1 MKNKR
6 NRLQVAVSRITFCF
20 LGLGVVHLSHAAI
33 PSTEYDAVILAA
45 RDGQTASAI
54 EKLQAW
60 HREYPQNQKILY
72 DLVVVL
78 GWSDDFNG
86 ALAYADELSVNSTP
100 AYVLK
105 SLGQSARS
113 AERWALA
120 EKIYRLVLRSSP
132 DDMEARTG
140 LVHALLGQKQPDA
153 ALQYVQ
159 SFLPAFSSAYKRS
172 DAAMVSLLGFVY
184 TRREEALYAA
194 NAYQDAL
201 RLDPQSREAY
211 RGYVFALN
219 GAGMPY
225 LAARTADKRKDW
237 FSKEE
242 QRQLAHSVAGH
253 TVNFGEAQLLVDTKQ
268 PRFQTTDA
276 AIAETAD
283 VLHRYAP
290 QPATQFDRMVALRDR
305 QLMKQV
311 VQLYQELLAA
321 GIAMPSYAKAA
332 AADAYLYLEQPE
344 QARDLYIAAISEAG
358 RGDVAN
364 VDTWRNGL
372 AYAYSEGEQHDEAQD
387 MADGVM
393 KVTPTLA
400 NRGIPSVEA
409 PNDDY
414 PTATVTPALMRMYA
428 DRLNAAEKHLAELRG
443 IAPFNGQVRLAW
455 ASLQSSREHP
465 RAALEEFTLMQM
477 DDDKSLGAQV
487 GRGESLLALNEF
499 AQAKIISLP
508 LTADYPEDKGVQNLA
523 RKLDIH
529 DRPFLRVSTTIG
541 KGGQLA
547 GAESIF
553 DAQLY
558 SAPLTNTLGEEYRV
572 FTHLSRSTGSVDRR
586 LPTEASVP
594 RTRIGVG
601 LDYRV
606 RDLEIEGEVNQATQ
620 NANKSGIALQ
630 FVKYFSDHWRMR
642 MAADSNVNDLS
653 AAAYNANVTGRR
665 VLAGVTWQQNES
677 RSIDAEISNTKFS
690 DGNNRDVFGIAW
702 TERWISGPIF
712 KLDSMVSLATSRNSA
727 RNTVYFNPISDR
739 EATVALLG
747 EWRTWRRYRRWMVQ
761 QVQVYTGRYS
771 QEGYN
776 TGTTSG
782 LQYGH
787 LWSFDD
793 EFSIGY
799 GLGVSMHPY
808 DGVREKRH
816 YGYLNL
822 NWAIK

>member
-6 NRLQVAVSRITFCF
+6 NRLQVAVSGITFGF
-20 LGLGVVHLSHAAI
+20 LGLVNLAQAAI
-33 PSTEYDAVILAA
+33 PLTEYDAVILAA
-45 RDGQTASAI
+45 RDGQTATAI

-60 HREYPQNQKILY
+60 HREYPQNQKVLY

-78 GWSDDFNG
+78 GWSGDFNG
-86 ALAYADELSVNSTP
+86 ALAYADELSVAGTP
-100 AYVLK
+100 PYVLK

-113 AERWALA
+113 AERWAQA
-120 EKIYRLVLRSSP
+120 EKIYRFILRSYP

-140 LVHALLGQKQPDA
+140 LVHALLGLKQPDA
-153 ALQYVQ
+153 ALTYVQ
-159 SFLPAFSSAYKRS
+159 SFLPTFSSAYKRS
-172 DAAMVSLLGFVY
+172 DAPMVTLLGFVY
-184 TRREEALYAA
+184 MRRDEPLYAA
-194 NAYQDAL
+194 QAYQDAL

-225 LAARTADKRKDW
+225 LAARTADKHLDW
-237 FSKEE
+237 FSQEE

-253 TVNFGEAQLLVDTKQ
+253 TVHFGEAQLNIDERR

-276 AIAETAD
+276 AITETAN
-283 VLHRYAP
+283 VLQRFAP
-290 QPATQFDRMVALRDR
+290 WSATKFDRMVALRDR
-305 QLMKQV
+305 QMMKQV
-311 VQLYQELLAA
+311 VQLYEELLAA
-321 GIAMPSYAKAA
+321 GVVMPSYAKAA

-344 QARDLYIAAISEAG
+344 KARDLYIAAINDAG
-358 RGDVAN
+358 AGDVAN

-372 AYAYSEGEQHDEAQD
+372 AYAYSEAEQHDEAQ
-387 MADGVM
+387 AISDGVM
-393 KVTPTLA
+393 QVTPTLA

-409 PNDDY
+409 PNGDY
-414 PTATVTPALMRMYA
+414 PTATVTPALIRMYA
-428 DRLNAAEKHLAELRG
+428 DRLNAAENHLAGLRA
-443 IAPFNGQVRLAW
+443 IAPFNGQTRLAW

-465 RAALEEFTLMQM
+465 RAALEEFTLMQL
-477 DDDKSLGAQV
+477 DDEKSVGAQV

-499 AQAKIISLP
+499 VQAKNISRP
-508 LTADYPEDKGVQNLA
+508 LTADYPENKGVQNLA

-558 SAPLTNTLGEEYRV
+558 SAPLTNSLGEEYRV

-601 LDYRV
+601 MDYRV

-620 NANKSGIALQ
+620 NANKSGVAVQ
-630 FVKYFSDHWRMR
+630 VVKYFSDYWRAR
-642 MAADSNVNDLS
+642 VAVDSNVNDLS

-665 VLAGVTWQQNES
+665 VLAGVTWQLNES
-677 RSIDAEISNTKFS
+677 RSIDAEVSTTKFS
-690 DGNNRDVFGIAW
+690 DSNQRDVFGIAW

-712 KLDSMVSLATSRNSA
+712 KLDSVLSFATSRNSA
-727 RNTVYFNPISDR
+727 RDAVYFNPISDR

-747 EWRTWRRYRRWMVQ
+747 EWRTWRRYRRSMVQ
-761 QVQVYTGRYS
+761 QVQVYTGRYA
-771 QEGYN
+771 QEGFN

-787 LWSFDD
+787 LWSLDD
-793 EFSIGY
+793 EFSLGY

-816 YGYLNL
+816 YGYLTL

>member
-1 MKNKR
+1 MRNKR
-6 NRLQVAVSRITFCF
+6 NRLQAAVSGITFCF
-20 LGLGVVHLSHAAI
+20 LGLGVANFTQAAI
-33 PSTEYDAVILAA
+33 PSTEYDAVIHAA

-60 HREYPQNQKILY
+60 HREYPENQKVLY

-78 GWSDDFNG
+78 AWAGDFNN
-86 ALAYADELSVNSTP
+86 ALTYADELTVVGTP
-100 AYVLK
+100 LYVLK

-113 AERWALA
+113 AERWSLA
-120 EKIYRLVLRSSP
+120 EKIYRFALRNDP
-132 DDMEARTG
+132 NDMELRTG
-140 LVHALLGQKQPDA
+140 LVHALLGQKQSDL

-159 SFLPAFSSAYKRS
+159 SFLPTFSSAYKRS
-172 DAAMVSLLGFVY
+172 DAPMVTLLGFVY
-184 TRREEALYAA
+184 SRREEALYAA
-194 NAYQDAL
+194 NGYQDAV

-225 LAARTADKRKDW
+225 LAARSADKHLDW

-242 QRQLAHSVAGH
+242 QLQLAHSVAGH
-253 TVNFGEAQLLVDTKQ
+253 TVNFGETQLTVDERK
-268 PRFQTTDA
+268 PRFQTTDTA
-276 AIAETAD
+276 LAETAN
-283 VLHRYAP
+283 VLNRFGP
-290 QPATQFDRMVALRDR
+290 QAATRFDRMVALRDR
-305 QLMKQV
+305 QMMKEV

-321 GIAMPSYAKAA
+321 GVAMPSYAKAA

-344 QARDLYIAAISEAG
+344 QARDLYISAINDAG

-364 VDTWRNGL
+364 IDTWRNGL
-372 AYAYSEGEQHDEAQD
+372 AYAYSEAEQHDEAQAL
-387 MADGVM
+387 ADGVM
-393 KVTPTLA
+393 QVTPTLA

-409 PNDDY
+409 PNGDY
-414 PTATVTPALMRMYA
+414 PTATVTPALIRMYA
-428 DRLNAAEKHLAELRG
+428 DRLKEAEKHLAELRA
-443 IAPFNGQVRLAW
+443 IAPFNGQTRLAW

-465 RAALEEFTLMQM
+465 RTALDEFTLMQL
-477 DDDKSLGAQV
+477 DDHKSLGAQV

-499 AQAKIISLP
+499 AEAKAVLP
-508 LTADYPEDKGVQNLA
+508 PLQADYPEDKGVQNLA

-558 SAPLTNTLGEEYRV
+558 SEPLTNSLGEAFRV

-586 LPTEASVP
+586 LPTETSVP

-620 NANKSGIALQ
+620 NADKSGIALQ
-630 FVKYFSDHWRMR
+630 VVKYFSDHWRMR
-642 MAADSNVNDLS
+642 LAADSNVNDLS

-665 VLAGVTWQQNES
+665 LLAGLTWQQNES
-677 RSIDAEISNTKFS
+677 RSIDTEVSTTKFS
-690 DGNNRDVFGIAW
+690 DGNQRDVFGIAW
-702 TERWISGPIF
+702 TERWMSGPIF

-727 RNTVYFNPISDR
+727 RDAVYFNPISDR

-747 EWRTWRRYRRWMVQ
+747 EWRTWRRYRRSMVQ
-761 QVQVYTGRYS
+761 QVQVYTGRYW
-771 QEGYN
+771 QEAFN
-776 TGTTSG
+776 TGSTSG

-793 EFSIGY
+793 VFSIGY

>member
-6 NRLQVAVSRITFCF
+6 NRLQVAVSGFTFCL
-20 LGLGVVHLSHAAI
+20 LGLGLANLSQAAI
-33 PSTEYDAVILAA
+33 PSTEYDAVIHAA
-45 RDGQTASAI
+45 RDGQTAAAI
-54 EKLQAW
+54 DKLQAW

-78 GWSDDFNG
+78 AWAGDFNN
-86 ALAYADELSVNSTP
+86 ALAYADELIVAGTP

-120 EKIYRLVLRSSP
+120 EKIYRLVLRSYP

-153 ALQYVQ
+153 ALAYVK
-159 SFLPAFSSAYKRS
+159 SFLPTFSSAYKRS
-172 DAAMVSLLGFVY
+172 DAPMVTLLGFVY

-225 LAARTADKRKDW
+225 LAARTADKRLDW

-242 QRQLAHSVAGH
+242 QRQLAHSVAGY
-253 TVNFGEAQLLVDTKQ
+253 TVKFGETQLNVDERM

-276 AIAETAD
+276 ALTETAD
-283 VLHRYAP
+283 VLQRFEAR
-290 QPATQFDRMVALRDR
+290 PATKFDRMVAFRDR
-305 QLMKQV
+305 QMMRQV
-311 VQLYQELLAA
+311 VQLYEELQAA
-321 GIAMPSYAKAA
+321 DVAMPSYAKAA

-344 QARDLYIAAISEAG
+344 KARDLYIAAINDAG
-358 RGDVAN
+358 QGDVAN

-372 AYAYSEGEQHDEAQD
+372 AYAYSEAEQHDEAQAI
-387 MADGVM
+387 ADGVM
-393 KVTPTLA
+393 QVTPTLA

-409 PNDDY
+409 PNEDY
-414 PTATVTPALMRMYA
+414 PTATVTPALIRMYA
-428 DRLNAAEKHLAELRG
+428 DRLNAAEKHLAELRA
-443 IAPFNGQVRLAW
+443 IAPFNSQTRLAW

-465 RAALEEFTLMQM
+465 RAALEEFTLMQL
-477 DDDKSLGAQV
+477 DDEKSVGAQV
-487 GRGESLLALNEF
+487 GHGESLLALNEF
-499 AQAKIISLP
+499 AQAKIISLQ
-508 LTADYPEDKGVQNLA
+508 LTADYPENKGVQNLA
-523 RKLDIH
+523 RKLEIH
-529 DRPFLRVSTTIG
+529 DRPFLKISTTIG

-558 SAPLTNTLGEEYRV
+558 SAPLTNSLGEEYRV
-572 FTHLSRSTGSVDRR
+572 FSHLSRSTGSIDRG
-586 LPTEASVP
+586 LPTETSVP

-606 RDLEIEGEVNQATQ
+606 RDLEIEGEVNQASQ
-620 NANKSGIALQ
+620 NANKSGVAVQ
-630 FVKYFSDHWRMR
+630 AVKYFSDYWRAR
-642 MAADSNVNDLS
+642 VAVDSNVNDLS

-665 VLAGVTWQQNES
+665 VLAGVTWQLHES
-677 RSIDAEISNTKFS
+677 RSIDAEVSGTKFS
-690 DGNNRDVFGIAW
+690 DGNQRDVYGIAW

-712 KLDSMVSLATSRNSA
+712 KLDSVISFATSRNSA
-727 RNTVYFNPISDR
+727 RDVVYFNPISDR

-747 EWRTWRRYRRWMVQ
+747 EWRTWRRYRRSMVQ

-771 QEGYN
+771 QEGFN

-787 LWSFDD
+787 LWSLDD
-793 EFSIGY
+793 EFSLGY

-816 YGYLNL
+816 YGYLTL

>member
-6 NRLQVAVSRITFCF
+6 NRLQAALSGITFCF
-20 LGLGVVHLSHAAI
+20 LGLGLPHLVQAAI
-33 PSTEYDAVILAA
+33 PLTEYDAVILAA
-45 RDGQTASAI
+45 RDGKTAPAI
-54 EKLQAW
+54 AQLQAW

-72 DLVVVL
+72 DLVVIL
-78 GWSDDFNG
+78 GWGGDFNG
-86 ALAYADELSVNSTP
+86 ALAYADELSVAGTP

-113 AERWALA
+113 AERWEQA
-120 EKIYRLVLRSSP
+120 EKIYRLVLRSYP
-132 DDMEARTG
+132 NDMEARTG

-153 ALQYVQ
+153 ALKYVQ
-159 SFLPAFSSAYKRS
+159 SFLPAFSSAYQHS
-172 DAAMVSLLGFVY
+172 DAAMVTLLGFVY
-184 TRREEALYAA
+184 MRRDEPLYAA
-194 NAYQDAL
+194 QAYQDAL

-225 LAARTADKRKDW
+225 LAARSADKRPDW
-237 FSKEE
+237 FNKDE
-242 QRQLAHSVAGH
+242 QRQLAHTVAGH
-253 TVNFGEAQLLVDTKQ
+253 TINFGEAQLIVDTKT

-276 AIAETAD
+276 AINETAD
-283 VLHRYAP
+283 VLQRFEP
-290 QPATQFDRMVALRDR
+290 RNVTKFDRMVALRDR
-305 QLMKQV
+305 QMMKEV
-311 VQLYQELLAA
+311 VQLYEELLAA
-321 GIAMPSYAKAA
+321 KVEMPSYAKAA

-344 QARDLYIAAISEAG
+344 QARDLYIAAITDAG

-364 VDTWRNGL
+364 VDSWRNGL
-372 AYAYSEGEQHDEAQD
+372 AYAYSEAEQHDEAQAV
-387 MADGVM
+387 ADGVM
-393 KVTPTLA
+393 KLTPTLA

-409 PNDDY
+409 PNGDY
-414 PTATVTPALMRMYA
+414 PTATVTPALIRMYA
-428 DRLNAAEKHLAELRG
+428 ERLNEAEKHLAELRG

-465 RAALEEFTLMQM
+465 RAALDEFTLMQL
-477 DDDKSLGAQV
+477 DDEKSVSAQV

-508 LTADYPEDKGVQNLA
+508 LSADYPESKGVQNLA
-523 RKLDIH
+523 RKLEIH
-529 DRPFLRVSTTIG
+529 DRPFLRISTTIG

-558 SAPLTNTLGEEYRV
+558 SAPLTNSLGEEYRV
-572 FTHLSRSTGSVDRR
+572 FTHLSRSTGIIDRR

-630 FVKYFSDHWRMR
+630 VVKYFSDYWRIR
-642 MAADSNVNDLS
+642 LAADSNVNDLS
-653 AAAYNANVTGRR
+653 AATYNANVTARR
-665 VLAGVTWQQNES
+665 LSAGVTWQLNES
-677 RSIDAEISNTKFS
+677 RSIDAGISKTQYS
-690 DGNNRDVFGIAW
+690 DGNDRDVYGIAW
-702 TERWISGPIF
+702 TERWISGPMF
-712 KLDSMVSLATSRNSA
+712 KLDSVVSLATSRNSA
-727 RNTVYFNPISDR
+727 RDVVYFNPVSDR

-747 EWRTWRRYRRWMVQ
+747 EWRTWRRYRRSMVQ
-761 QVQVYTGRYS
+761 QVQVYTGRYA
-771 QEGYN
+771 QEGFN

-787 LWSFDD
+787 LWSLDD
-793 EFSIGY
+793 EFSLGY

-808 DGVREKRH
+808 DGVREKRR

>member
-1 MKNKR
+1 MRIKR
-6 NRLQVAVSRITFCF
+6 SHLQAAVSGITFCF
-20 LGLGVVHLSHAAI
+20 MGLAHAVI
-33 PSTEYDAVILAA
+33 PSAEYDAVIHAA
-45 RDGQTASAI
+45 RDGQTAAAV
-54 EKLQAW
+54 EQLRQW
-60 HREYPQNQKILY
+60 HRAYPEDRKVLY

-78 GWSDDFNG
+78 SWAGDVDG
-86 ALAYADELSVNSTP
+86 VLEYTDALMTADTP
-100 AYVLK
+100 AYVLR

-113 AERWALA
+113 AERWPLA
-120 EKIYRLVLRSSP
+120 EKIYRFALRNHP

-140 LVHALLGQKQPDA
+140 LVHALLGQQQFDA

-159 SFLPAFSSAYKRS
+159 GFLPAFSSAYKPA
-172 DAAMVSLLGFVY
+172 DARMVTLLGFVY
-184 TRREEALYAA
+184 TRRDEALYAA

-201 RLDPQSREAY
+201 RLDPQSREAF

-225 LAARTADKRKDW
+225 LAARTADRRLDL
-237 FSKEE
+237 FSKDE

-253 TVNFGEAQLLVDTKQ
+253 TVNFGEAQLMVDHRK
-268 PRFQTTDA
+268 PRFQTTDTA
-276 AIAETAD
+276 LDETAN
-283 VLHRYAP
+283 VLHRYDGP
-290 QPATQFDRMVALRDR
+290 QLATRFDRMVALRDR
-305 QLMKQV
+305 QMMQEV
-311 VQLYQELLAA
+311 VRLYEETHTA
-321 GIAMPSYAKAA
+321 GVTMPSYAMAA

-344 QARDLYIAAISEAG
+344 RARDLYIAAIADAG

-364 VDTWRNGL
+364 IDTWRNGL
-372 AYAYSEGEQHDEAQD
+372 AYAYSEAEQHDEAQAV
-387 MADGVM
+387 ADGVQQT
-393 KVTPTLA
+393 TPTLA

-409 PNDDY
+409 PNEDY
-414 PTATVTPALMRMYA
+414 PTATVTPALIRMYA
-428 DRLNAAEKHLAELRG
+428 DRLNAAEKHLANLRA
-443 IAPFNGQVRLAW
+443 IAPFNGQTRLAW

-465 RAALEEFTLMQM
+465 RAALEEFTLMQL
-477 DDDKSLGAQV
+477 DDDKSIGAQV

-499 AQAKIISLP
+499 TQAKAMLP
-508 LTADYPEDKGVQNLA
+508 PLQADYPESKGVQNFA

-558 SAPLTNTLGEEYRV
+558 SEPLTNSLGEPFRV

-606 RDLEIEGEVNQATQ
+606 RDLEVEGEVNRATQ
-620 NANKSGIALQ
+620 NADKSGIALQ
-630 FVKYFSDHWRMR
+630 VVKYFSDYWRIR
-642 MAADSNVNDLS
+642 LATDSNVNDLS

-677 RSIDAEISNTKFS
+677 RSIDAEVSATRFS
-690 DGNNRDVFGIAW
+690 DSNQRDVMGVAW
-702 TERWISGPIF
+702 TERWISGPVF
-712 KLDSMVSLATSRNSA
+712 KLDSMVSLAASRNSA
-727 RNTVYFNPISDR
+727 RDVVYFNPISDR

-747 EWRTWRRYRRWMVQ
+747 EWRTWRRYRRSFVQ
-761 QVQVYTGRYS
+761 QAQVYTGRYWQKDFNAGS
-771 QEGYN
+771 
-776 TGTTSG
+776 TSG

-793 EFSIGY
+793 VFSIGY